1 VGVAGCNLRTCRLA
15 CVVAVAVVAA
25 LLAPCLAYEEGESLR
40 VLGDVGDNAV
50 LADAGVCELVRVA
63 RVLVGGHGGD
73 AGLLETDEGALGLV
87 LLAPV
92 VWGMSAIV
100 GWRKGNAMQCNART
114 SVRRGNGVWV
124 DAVGVVEAGLGSDE
138 ASRSSNA
145 EGEDGTHGGGV
156 GGVLECRSVRGLSR
170 GR

>member
-15 CVVAVAVVAA
+15 CVVTVAVVAA

-100 GWRKGNAMQCNART
+100 GWRKGNAMQCTYLGPTRKR
-114 SVRRGNGVWV
+114 SLGRCGRG
-124 DAVGVVEAGLGSDE
+124 
-138 ASRSSNA
+138 
-145 EGEDGTHGGGV
+145 
-156 GGVLECRSVRGLSR
+156 SR
-170 GR
+170 GRTEQ